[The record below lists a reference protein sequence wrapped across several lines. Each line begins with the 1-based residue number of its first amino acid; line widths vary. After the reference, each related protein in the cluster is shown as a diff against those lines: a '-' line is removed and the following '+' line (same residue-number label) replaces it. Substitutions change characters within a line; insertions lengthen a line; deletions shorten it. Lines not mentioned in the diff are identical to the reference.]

1 MLPMKLRAIRC
12 RGIRPDNL
20 GGYLAGLGL
29 LSVMAEKWPGVRG
42 CWRDG
47 SFVLLVSN
55 MDEAQVEKLLMSWE
69 PRVYKRWWTSHQK
82 VDTKAK
88 SDRSVWLA
96 RNNASDDE
104 VQLLDSHIVGAGRN
118 YFNPVLGT
126 GGNIGKRD
134 LARVYDESRSQI
146 KKAKKNEAHEWLR
159 TTLYGEPSG
168 APEIRGAGTWFVFAN
183 KSFNSGQDWY
193 REGQISPWSFLL
205 AIEGARLLAGGASRR
220 FSSAR
225 RFAVFPFVSI
235 SAAAE
240 SRQDAKSGRAEFWAP
255 LWEQPAM
262 ITAVRALFAR
272 GQARI
277 KDRAATAAYE
287 FTLAAK
293 AAGVDAGVTEFVR
306 FELRQTTSAQTYEAV
321 PRERIVVSEA
331 AGPGIEALA
340 KLTDWVNRLPR
351 DAPNDDRFYGI
362 RGPIERLLIR
372 LAADP
377 EDAAHWRSLLL
388 AIADAQEQIDRNRM
402 LREQCIAVPLLEQAV
417 FERAWG
423 EGTAVAEIDIARAIA
438 SIGGCNSDERRN
450 QHGLLQHNIFGVD
463 RPGKLFPKQRP
474 RRAVWSDIA
483 PRRSMAGVLARRLL
497 DAAPLGERLP
507 LCAEILCPDVLVHA
521 FVDGVM
527 DEGEIGR
534 WIRALSL
541 IEWKRS
547 GGVIRAERSVVR
559 SGGASIHALFQPM
572 FHPEDLFSSKGSANR
587 LRLNAARQVLTL
599 IRQNS
604 WEQAI
609 AIAKRQYL
617 MRGIG
622 IVEPTAVEFDG
633 ERIAAALLIPMRAR
647 EARDNFNKI
656 WRQLDRDHK

>member
-12 RGIRPDNL
+12 QGIRPDNL

-29 LSVMAEKWPGVRG
+29 LSVMAAKWPGVRG

-55 MDEAQVEKLLMSWE
+55 MDEAQVEKLLLSWE

-82 VDTKAK
+82 VDTKSK

-146 KKAKKNEAHEWLR
+146 KKAKKDAAQEWLR
-159 TTLYGEPSG
+159 TTLYGELSG

-240 SRQDAKSGRAEFWAP
+240 SRQDVKSSRAEFWAP
-255 LWEQPAM
+255 LWERPAT
-262 ITAVRALFAR
+262 ISAVRALFAR

-277 KDRAATAAYE
+277 QNRAATAAYE

-293 AAGVDAGVTEFVR
+293 AAGVDAGVTEFER
-306 FELRQTTSAQTYEAV
+306 FELRQTTSSQTYEAV
-321 PRERIVVSEA
+321 PRERIVVREEVA
-331 AGPGIEALA
+331 PGIETLA
-340 KLTDWVNRLPR
+340 KLTAWVNRLPR
-351 DAPNDDRFYGI
+351 DAATDDRFYGI
-362 RGPIERLLIR
+362 RGPIERSLIR

-377 EDAAHWRSLLL
+377 EEAAHWRALLL
-388 AIADAQEQIDRNRM
+388 AIADAQDQIDHNRV
-402 LREQCIAVPLLEQAV
+402 LREQCIAVPLLDQAV
-417 FERAWG
+417 FKRAWS
-423 EGTAVAEIDIARAIA
+423 EGSTPLYIDIARAIA
-438 SIGGCNSDERRN
+438 SIGACDSDERRK
-450 QHGLLQHNIFGVD
+450 QHNLLQYNIFGIE
-463 RPGKLFPKQRP
+463 RPGQLFPKLRP
-474 RRAVWSDIA
+474 PRAVWSDIA
-483 PRRSMAGVLARRLL
+483 PRRSMAGVLARRLV
-497 DAAPLGERLP
+497 DAEPLEERLP
-507 LCAEILCPDVLVHA
+507 LCAEILCPDALVHA
-521 FVDGVM
+521 FVDEEV
-527 DEGEIGR
+527 DECEIGR
-534 WIRALSL
+534 WIRAFSL

-547 GGVIRAERSVVR
+547 AGIIRAERSVAR
-559 SGGASIHALFQPM
+559 SGGASIHALFRPL
-572 FHPEDLFSSKGSANR
+572 FHPEDLFSSRASANH
-587 LRLNAARQVLTL
+587 LRLNAARQVLSL

-609 AIAKRQYL
+609 ALAKRQYL

-656 WRQLDRDHK
+656 WRQQERDRQ